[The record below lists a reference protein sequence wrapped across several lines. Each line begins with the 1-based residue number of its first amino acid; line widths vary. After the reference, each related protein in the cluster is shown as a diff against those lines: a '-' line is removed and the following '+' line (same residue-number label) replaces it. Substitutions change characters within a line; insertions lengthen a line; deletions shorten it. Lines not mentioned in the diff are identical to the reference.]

1 MKTLV
6 SVCNIS
12 STPARHTPHLHRVR
26 TSSWSDEHLDKA
38 LAASELDISDDR
50 KLAMRLGALL
60 HDADDYKY
68 FPKESKNGE
77 NIMR

>member
-1 MKTLV
+1 MDDSIQRLDVILKEAGVPESHGMGHCTKVL
-6 SVCNIS
+6 
-12 STPARHTPHLHRVR
+12 
-26 TSSWSDEHLDKA
+26 EHLDKA
-38 LAASELDISDDR
+38 LAASELEISDDR